1 MFIAILIY
9 YEKILHHFLYQI
21 FDIRTDLRNFRYKEI
36 MDIMCSLHM
45 KADIPIRVEK
55 PVRFF

>member
-1 MFIAILIY
+1 
-9 YEKILHHFLYQI
+9 
-21 FDIRTDLRNFRYKEI
+21 

-55 PVRFF
+55 PVGFFFICVCVSLCTPQNYLKQSSVSPESDKKKVIG